1 MKYLPAILSTDHPD
15 LSATER
21 AYLAIKRRIIELDL
35 APGAHVTKTELTRL
49 TDAGTMPVREALTRL
64 QRDGLVDVLPRS
76 GYRILPVTLKGARD
90 LCAFRRLLETE
101 TAALAAER
109 GCPQDDLD
117 RMEELLGQSYELRD
131 TESIEAFLR
140 ATLEF
145 DAIIADNCGNDR
157 LARSVV
163 QVFDELERVLRITL
177 GSLPFSASAAHQ
189 RRAVWE
195 AVRDR
200 DPVAAR
206 AAMDNRTR
214 TSQQQII
221 DALTASPSIAEA
233 SITISR

>member
-1 MKYLPAILSTDHPD
+1 MKYLPAILSTDHPG

-35 APGAHVTKTELTRL
+35 APGAHVTKTDLTRL

-101 TAALAAER
+101 AAALAAER
-109 GCPQDDLD
+109 GCPQDALA
-117 RMEELLGQSYELRD
+117 RMEELLGQSYEPGD
-131 TESIEAFLR
+131 AESIEAFLR

-157 LARSVV
+157 LARSVI

-177 GSLPFSASAAHQ
+177 GSLPFSTSAAHQ

-221 DALTASPSIAEA
+221 DVLTASPSIAEA